1 MSPKREAMAPPT
13 GSHSG
18 NDAGGDGRIGRL
30 ILNSPYAEPTRYR
43 QYDHDA
49 DCGLESLRV
58 LPLLEESLLPEKS
71 QATGE
76 SGV

>member
-1 MSPKREAMAPPT
+1 MSPKNEAMAPPT
-13 GSHSG
+13 GRHAG

-49 DCGLESLRV
+49 DRGLESLRV
-58 LPLLEESLLPEKS
+58 LPSEES
-71 QATGE
+71 QDGDE
-76 SGV
+76 SGE